1 MSARTRHLVQDLDP
15 GAQILTAHIFVIATL
30 VMSSRQ
36 DRRESA
42 KVLPK
47 FVSRVLLEFRLPRKI
62 RERGNQ
68 FCCRLGIT
76 RSN

>member
-1 MSARTRHLVQDLDP
+1 MSARTRHLVQDLDL
-15 GAQILTAHIFVIATL
+15 GAQTLTAHIFVIATL

-47 FVSRVLLEFRLPRKI
+47 FVSGVFLEFRLPRKI
-62 RERGNQ
+62 RDRGNQ
-68 FCCRLGIT
+68 FGCRLGIT
-76 RSN
+76 KSN